1 MHFIVLGAG
10 AIGCYVGGRLAAGG
24 RQVTLVGRE
33 RVIEAI
39 RRQGLQ
45 VSDMDGYQAQLM
57 PDALRL
63 CTSLTQVRVLPD
75 CVVLL
80 CVKGRA
86 TEAAALEMSV
96 CCPPGTLVVSLQ
108 NGVDNVARI
117 SAIAPRLKALAGMVA
132 CNVVQPAPWQAH
144 RATSGR
150 LTLSRHPLTR
160 EMALLMGACGLPTD
174 LADDMRP
181 VQWGKLLLNLNNPV
195 NALSDLPLRAQLL
208 DRDYRRVLA
217 DLQEEALAVL
227 RRAGIRPTQIAAVPP
242 HLLPRLL
249 RLPNWLFRLIALRM
263 LRIDPLAR
271 SSMWDDLQRG
281 RITEINDLCGAI
293 VRLAGHHGMEA
304 PRNAAMCKL
313 IAAHHKGTRL
323 SGAALRSAAMQ

>member
-63 CTSLTQVRVLPD
+63 CTSLTQVQVLPD

-160 EMALLMGACGLPTD
+160 EMALLMGLGFPAYAGGPCQYADWLGLAEVVRI
-174 LADDMRP
+174 AD
-181 VQWGKLLLNLNNPV
+181 
-195 NALSDLPLRAQLL
+195 S
-208 DRDYRRVLA
+208 
-217 DLQEEALAVL
+217 
-227 RRAGIRPTQIAAVPP
+227 
-242 HLLPRLL
+242 H
-249 RLPNWLFRLIALRM
+249 IALGKQFAVTPRM
-263 LRIDPLAR
+263 RDMAAK
-271 SSMWDDLQRG
+271 
-281 RITEINDLCGAI
+281 GA
-293 VRLAGHHGMEA
+293 
-304 PRNAAMCKL
+304 
-313 IAAHHKGTRL
+313 
-323 SGAALRSAAMQ
+323 SFY